1 MSLNSSAVIQN
12 NTLTENNAAWDV
24 YDIYE
29 MSIIQLKNVA
39 FTQNNFKGRL
49 LAMIS
54 NCGAIIQNNIV
65 IENNVPWAVYHLEIM
80 SSTQLNDVLF
90 TETISREVCSL

>member
-1 MSLNSSAVIQN
+1 
-12 NTLTENNAAWDV
+12 
-24 YDIYE
+24 
-29 MSIIQLKNVA
+29 
-39 FTQNNFKGRL
+39 
-49 LAMIS
+49 MIS

>member
-1 MSLNSSAVIQN
+1 MMSSVKLNDVAFTQNNFRRSLLGMSLNSSAAIQN
-12 NTLTENNAAWDV
+12 NALTENNAAWDA

-54 NCGAIIQNNIV
+54 NCGAIIQNNIL
-65 IENNVPWAVYHLEIM
+65 IENNVP
-80 SSTQLNDVLF
+80 
-90 TETISREVCSL
+90 